1 MLMDECT
8 GLLRRGWVF
17 GQLEVGNWSNYAWL
31 HDEVVAGPFDD
42 LYAAIEAGAVLEVVF
57 GLAPVEQLS
66 LIQVNDSGE

>member
-1 MLMDECT
+1 
-8 GLLRRGWVF
+8 
-17 GQLEVGNWSNYAWL
+17 
-31 HDEVVAGPFDD
+31 VVAGPFDD